1 MGLSPPVVGGGN
13 YTFDARMHGGDDDVV
28 VREESMFAK
37 EQKGD
42 IRRTSLNLGRV
53 QIREVRGNQ

>member
-42 IRRTSLNLGRV
+42 VG
-53 QIREVRGNQ
+53 